1 MQKTTKSAVAA
12 AAAGLLLVGGAGS
25 LAYWNA
31 TGSVA
36 GGGIQSG
43 KLALTNPGPQ
53 TWTLN
58 GKPFTGDAIVPGD
71 ELTMSGTFEIEAV
84 GQDLAATVL
93 VTGAGATGSLAPYVQ
108 AGVVPTIDGNLV
120 TEVTSADDGK
130 TLDVTATIDFPFGS
144 TVDNTSQAKK
154 LDLSD
159 VAITL
164 TQTDATP

>member
-31 TGSVA
+31 TGSVN

-43 KLALTNPGPQ
+43 KLALINPGPQ

-58 GKPFTGDAIVPGD
+58 GKPMTGDSIVPGD
-71 ELTMSGTFEIEAV
+71 ELVMTGSFEIEAV
-84 GQDLAATVL
+84 GEDLQAAVG
-93 VTGAGATGSLAPYVQ
+93 VSGASATGGLGPFVQ
-108 AGVVPTIDGNLV
+108 TFIQATIDGKVV

-130 TLDVTATIDFPFGS
+130 QLQVAATIDFPFGAA
-144 TVDNTSQAKK
+144 VDNTSQAKK
-154 LDLSD
+154 LDVSD